1 MLPTLE
7 IPSFHTN
14 NSNTAS
20 NNNATSAHPSAHGPN
35 YSHTHN
41 NQASYDP
48 RTFHQSG
55 QRVTT
60 RSQYHHARTP
70 DSHHPDHSNNNPNS
84 SNPSMYAQSSISP
97 LVDPQ
102 LASSP
107 LNSSQPNLEPSP
119 RRGTFG
125 TFGPPMAATPG
136 ALPPIS
142 SIRHHRYG
150 SVQSPNTS
158 VGPDTNTAAAT
169 GIAAGGNVG
178 ASTGAPPPPV
188 HPPPTHA
195 FRAERD
201 STSAMVRRAISGR
214 GGGLP
219 PESRSAY
226 HHNNNDNNSYHGAHN
241 HHHHNQHSNH
251 HNNTHHNND
260 GSMAIR
266 NITPVKEALALLK
279 DPNPIMLAL
288 TQTVLQSGTTP
299 QSPSDQ
305 RNTILNFKGFPDD
318 VPLRA
323 QYLVALS
330 KSDLEILAWIFVV
343 PKHGKKEELAT
354 RIIQSL
360 RAPLTY
366 RVPAV
371 GRRPHIPSRI
381 EARPGITNSSAPA
394 AMTRGAAAAA
404 RNAAASMVGAT
415 STTNTTAA
423 VGARTRAQQ
432 QQQFNPINSA
442 NITSNGN
449 VSRRDSVLQSL
460 GRQLEAESAAVRAST
475 SKISL
480 PIPAP
485 VSRGA
490 GVGGNGINVPGGR
503 IKITPLQTS
512 CTDRLK
518 TYDFR
523 QGENPFNEP
532 LEDPL
537 GEEKFVYFSSAQL
550 SRGNDD
556 PVLRFHTPAPIT
568 EREDPHVAGGAVQVH
583 LRCLRVEVER
593 PPRDWKQAWPFP
605 ASCRVNGHAVQLNQA
620 QRYTNGKLAGRDAA
634 TNITGY
640 LRKYS
645 ASSMNGGGMS
655 ASLNKVLLRRQI
667 SSATPT
673 AGQYVLFAQQ
683 VLVHGHE
690 TMLKNVERLSEKYWT
705 DYRRDKES
713 RGELQAGQSD
723 FEMAKQGVKKFL
735 DGSDGITLSSMK
747 VSLRCPLALI
757 RMEIP
762 VKGRL
767 CHHVQC
773 FDLGSFLE
781 YSRRSCKFEC
791 PVCNKPTCH
800 PTNLVKSPYI
810 EHALKMFPDCDD
822 VEIVKDG
829 SLVAVERQQTGIA
842 SDDEDGDQSGSGG
855 GRPRAGGSNA
865 APAAGDSGTGSGHGN
880 SGPTARVAEIV
891 DLTLD
896 DSDEETVGGNAGT
909 NGGSGIVSNLTA
921 NGQNSDIPGFS
932 DMSRARNVR
941 SVSSS
946 LLLGTA
952 QYGHDQQQVQQQPQ
966 QPQQQSNE
974 EGLDHDDIDFTFHAD
989 FAPWG
994 EHPQGQPQPA
1004 QQAEQT
1010 THTSGANTSGGVRP
1024 PPPTNRPGW
1033 TVDVIAIDSDS
1044 D

>member
-1 MLPTLE
+1 
-7 IPSFHTN
+7 
-14 NSNTAS
+14 
-20 NNNATSAHPSAHGPN
+20 
-35 YSHTHN
+35 
-41 NQASYDP
+41 
-48 RTFHQSG
+48 
-55 QRVTT
+55 
-60 RSQYHHARTP
+60 
-70 DSHHPDHSNNNPNS
+70 
-84 SNPSMYAQSSISP
+84 MYAQSSISP

-102 LASSP
+102 LASGP
-107 LNSSQPNLEPSP
+107 LSSSQPNLEPSP

-142 SIRHHRYG
+142 SIRHPRYG

-158 VGPDTNTAAAT
+158 VGPASGAAP

-188 HPPPTHA
+188 HPPTTHA
-195 FRAERD
+195 YRSERE
-201 STSAMVRRAISGR
+201 STSTMARAMSGGR
-214 GGGLP
+214 GGRLP
-219 PESRSAY
+219 PGTRNAY
-226 HHNNNDNNSYHGAHN
+226 HHNNSINNSYHGAHN
-241 HHHHNQHSNH
+241 HHPHNQHSNH
-251 HNNTHHNND
+251 HNNTHHSND
-260 GSMAIR
+260 ASMAIR
-266 NITPVKEALALLK
+266 NIIPVKEALALLK

-299 QSPSDQ
+299 QSPSEQ
-305 RNTILNFKGFPDD
+305 RNTILSFKGFPDD

-330 KSDLEILAWIFVV
+330 KSDLDILAWIFVV

-381 EARPGITNSSAPA
+381 EARPGITNSSTSA
-394 AMTRGAAAAA
+394 AMTRGAAA
-404 RNAAASMVGAT
+404 RTAAASMVGAT
-415 STTNTTAA
+415 ATTTSAAA
-423 VGARTRAQQ
+423 VAARTRAQQ
-432 QQQFNPINSA
+432 QQQLNSTNSA
-442 NITSNGN
+442 NTSNGN
-449 VSRRDSVLQSL
+449 ISRRDSVLQSL
-460 GRQLEAESAAVRAST
+460 GRQLEGESAAARANT
-475 SKISL
+475 SKINL
-480 PIPAP
+480 PMPP
-485 VSRGA
+485 TVSRGA
-490 GVGGNGINVPGGR
+490 GVGGNVINGPGAR
-503 IKITPLQTS
+503 IKTTPVHTS

-532 LEDPL
+532 LDDPL

-550 SRGNDD
+550 SRGTDD

-593 PPRDWKQAWPFP
+593 QPRDWKQAWPFP

-645 ASSMNGGGMS
+645 ASSINGGGTS

-690 TMLKNVERLSEKYWT
+690 TMQKNVERLSEKYWT
-705 DYRRDKES
+705 DYRREKES

-735 DGSDGITLSSMK
+735 DGSDGITLASMK

-757 RMEIP
+757 RMVIP

-855 GRPRAGGSNA
+855 GRSRAGGSNA
-865 APAAGDSGTGSGHGN
+865 APTAGGSGAGSGHGGGGN
-880 SGPTARVAEIV
+880 PGPTARVAEIV

-896 DSDEETVGGNAGT
+896 DSDEETGGGTVNSLTT
-909 NGGSGIVSNLTA
+909 NGQISSNV
-921 NGQNSDIPGFS
+921 PGFS
-932 DMSRARNVR
+932 DISRARNMR
-941 SVSSS
+941 SVSPS
-946 LLLGTA
+946 LLPGTG
-952 QYGHDQQQVQQQPQ
+952 QYGPDQQQIQQQPQ

-974 EGLDHDDIDFTFHAD
+974 EGLDQDDIDFTFHAD

-994 EHPQGQPQPA
+994 EQPQQGQAQLA

-1033 TVDVIAIDSDS
+1033 TMDVIAIDSDS